1 MTTAK
6 PLMHPLT
13 EGRLGLLRNRPPHA
27 LLISGPAGIGKT
39 AVARWH
45 AANLLKIPIEKLD
58 SYPYFLEISPIE
70 NKAISIDAVRQ
81 LEHVT
86 SLKTTGSASI
96 SRVIIIND
104 AHLLT
109 TEAQNALLKTLEG
122 PPQDTV
128 LIMTSSQQ
136 HALLPTI
143 RSRLQQVEITKPS
156 REALITALPG
166 SSPQSLAL
174 SDGLPGLAFAL
185 AKNDEQH
192 PLVEAAKTA
201 RQLLQQSSFEK
212 LCRVDALSKNK
223 EASRN
228 LVYIL
233 MQMAHAALLTGKG
246 SARWQKILRATY
258 NADSALNR
266 GTQPKLVLTNLMLNL

>member
-1 MTTAK
+1 MTTTK

-13 EGRLGLLRNRPPHA
+13 EDRLMLLQRRPPHA
-27 LLISGPAGIGKT
+27 LLISGPAGIGKA
-39 AVARWH
+39 AVARWY
-45 AANLLKIPIEKLD
+45 AANLLEMSVEKLG
-58 SYPYFLEISPIE
+58 SYPYYLEIAPVDT
-70 NKAISIDAVRQ
+70 KAISIDAVRE

-86 SLKTTGSASI
+86 SLKTTGAASI
-96 SRVIIIND
+96 KRVIVITD

-109 TEAQNALLKTLEG
+109 TEAQNALLKTLEE

-128 LIMTSSQQ
+128 LIMTSSHQ

-143 RSRLQQVEITKPS
+143 QSRLQQVEITKPS
-156 REALITALPG
+156 REALIAALPG
-166 SSPQSLAL
+166 SNPQLLAL

-185 AKNDEQH
+185 AQNDERH
-192 PLVEAAKTA
+192 PLVEAAQTA

-212 LCRVDALSKNK
+212 LCQVEALSKNR

-246 SARWQKILRATY
+246 SSRWQKILQATY
-258 NADSALNR
+258 DADSALNR
-266 GTQPKLVLTNLMLNL
+266 GTQPKLVLTKLMLNL